1 MLWEHS
7 TIELSAFKLNI
18 VKSIKVL
25 ILNAMKYKSL
35 IINNPEDL
43 MFGIAPKPV
52 KTRRGLE
59 IGGGQVYA
67 ELNFTLPI
75 MSINEST
82 LERVY
87 EHYREIAE
95 GALERAVHLDSKG
108 VVLEFETLLEMTKN
122 PSIGVEIV
130 KIMNEICEK
139 YYQNYGLKSEI
150 RLTPNDLREFER
162 PARQRSSEYLEPM
175 MELFERG
182 MIVGGDLLS
191 IESTGGKEVSDEA
204 LMMCDVKGMVFALSV
219 LGVRDMRFLWQKIV
233 SVANKHGKIAAGD
246 SACGFANTAMVLA
259 EKKYI
264 PKVFATIV
272 RVISVVRS
280 IVAMEEG
287 AVGPDKDCG
296 YEGPFLKAITGIPI
310 SMEGKTAACAH
321 LSPLGNIASACA
333 DLWSNESVQNIKL
346 LSGMAPTAYFEQ
358 LEYDARLMN
367 EALRA
372 GKMHCNVLQQLL
384 VASDVY
390 TDPQALI
397 LSPENVIRIS
407 KELVKGESYVA
418 NAKNGALAALDIIE
432 EALRS
437 GKMKLPEMETS
448 YLPILRDDLNSIPDN
463 ESEFVEMML
472 PIIDQSKFIPAEYGL

>member
-1 MLWEHS
+1 
-7 TIELSAFKLNI
+7 
-18 VKSIKVL
+18 
-25 ILNAMKYKSL
+25 MKYKSL
-35 IINNPEDL
+35 IITNPEDL
-43 MFGIAPKPV
+43 IFGIAPNPV

-75 MSINEST
+75 MSINENT
-82 LERVY
+82 LPQVY
-87 EHYREIAE
+87 GHYREIAE
-95 GALERAVHLDSKG
+95 GALSRALDLNSKG
-108 VVLEFETLLEMTKN
+108 VVLELETLLEMTKT
-122 PSIGVEIV
+122 PQIGIEIV

-139 YYQNYGLKSEI
+139 YYQQHGLASEI

-162 PARQRSSEYLEPM
+162 PAKQRTSQYLEPM
-175 MELFERG
+175 MELFEQG
-182 MIVGGDLLS
+182 MIAGGDLLS
-191 IESTGGKEVSDEA
+191 IESTGGKEVSDDA
-204 LMMCDVKGMVFALSV
+204 LMNCDIKTIVFALAV
-219 LGVRDMRFLWQKIV
+219 LGVRDMQFLWKKIV
-233 SVANKHGKIAAGD
+233 ALANNHGKIAAGD

-264 PKVFATIV
+264 PRVFAALV

-321 LSPLGNIASACA
+321 LSPIGNIASACC

-346 LSGMAPTAYFEQ
+346 LSGMAPTAYMEQ

-367 EALRA
+367 QALIA
-372 GKMHCNVLQQLL
+372 GTVPSHILQQLL

-407 KELVKGESYVA
+407 KELVKGDSYVA
-418 NAKNGALAALDIIE
+418 NARNGALAALDIIE
-432 EALRS
+432 EALAS
-437 GKMKLPEMETS
+437 GKMKLSEMETC
-448 YLPILRDDLNSIPDN
+448 YLPILRDELSSIPDS
-463 ESEFVEMML
+463 ESEFIEMML
-472 PIIDQSKFIPAEYGL
+472 PLLDQSKFIMAEYGL

>member
-1 MLWEHS
+1 ML
-7 TIELSAFKLNI
+7 
-18 VKSIKVL
+18 
-25 ILNAMKYKSL
+25 YKCL
-35 IINNPEDL
+35 TVNDPAEL

-52 KTRRGLE
+52 KTPRGLT

-67 ELNFTLPI
+67 ELNFTLPM
-75 MSINEST
+75 MSINNNT
-82 LERVY
+82 LKEVY
-87 EHYREIAE
+87 AHYREIAG
-95 GALERAVHLDSKG
+95 GALEHAVHMNSKG
-108 VVLEFETLLEMTKN
+108 VVLEFETLLEMTKT
-122 PSIGVEIV
+122 PDIGVEIV

-139 YYQNYGLKSEI
+139 YYLDHGLASEI

-162 PARQRSSEYLEPM
+162 PAKQRSSAYLDPM

-182 MIVGGDLLS
+182 MLAGGDLLS

-204 LMMCDVKGMVFALSV
+204 LMMCDLKGVMFALSV
-219 LGVRDMRFLWQKIV
+219 LGVRDMHFLWQKIV
-233 SVANKHGKIAAGD
+233 SLAHTHGKIAAGD
-246 SACGFANTAMVLA
+246 SACGFGNTAMVLA

-264 PKVFATIV
+264 PKVFAALV

-287 AVGPDKDCG
+287 AVGPDKDCA

-321 LSPLGNIASACA
+321 LSPVGNIASACT

-358 LEYDARLMN
+358 LEYDSRLMN
-367 EALRA
+367 EALRL
-372 GKMHCNVLQQLL
+372 GKMHCHVLQQLF
-384 VASDVY
+384 VGSDAY

-407 KELVKGESYVA
+407 RELVKGESYVA
-418 NAKNGALAALDIIE
+418 NARNGALAALDIIE
-432 EALRS
+432 EASRS
-437 GKMKLPEMETS
+437 GRLRLSDMEKN
-448 YLPILRDDLNSIPDN
+448 YLPIFRDDLNSIPES
-463 ESEFVEMML
+463 ESEFIEMML
-472 PIIDQSKFIPAEYGL
+472 PLLDPGKFILSEYGL

>member
-1 MLWEHS
+1 MK
-7 TIELSAFKLNI
+7 FKN
-18 VKSIKVL
+18 
-25 ILNAMKYKSL
+25 L

-43 MFGIAPKPV
+43 MFGKAPKPV

-67 ELNFTLPI
+67 ELNFTLPV
-75 MSINEST
+75 MSINQNT
-82 LERVY
+82 LPEVY
-87 EHYREIAE
+87 AHYREIAE
-95 GALERAVHLDSKG
+95 GALERALHLESKG
-108 VVLEFETLLEMTKN
+108 VVLELETLLEMTKT
-122 PSIGVEIV
+122 PAIGVEIV
-130 KIMNEICEK
+130 KVMNEICER
-139 YYQNYGLKSEI
+139 YYQNHGLKSEI

-162 PARQRSSEYLEPM
+162 PAKQRTSQFLVPM
-175 MELFERG
+175 MELFEQG
-182 MIVGGDLLS
+182 ALAGGDLLS
-191 IESTGGKEVSDEA
+191 IESTGGKEVSDDA
-204 LMMCDVKGMVFALSV
+204 LMNCDIKTVMFALAV
-219 LGVRDMRFLWQKIV
+219 LGVRDMQFVWKNIV
-233 SVANKHGKIAAGD
+233 DIAGKHGKIAAGD

-264 PKVFATIV
+264 PKVFAALV

-287 AVGPDKDCG
+287 AIGPDKDCG

-321 LSPLGNIASACA
+321 LSPIGNIASACA

-346 LSGMAPTAYFEQ
+346 LSGMAPTAYLEQ

-372 GKMHCNVLQQLL
+372 GKLHCNVLQQLL
-384 VASDVY
+384 VSSDVY

-407 KELVKGESYVA
+407 RKLISGDSYVA
-418 NAKNGALAALDIIE
+418 NARNGALETLDVIE
-432 EALRS
+432 DAVAE
-437 GKMKLPEMETS
+437 GKLKLSDLEMG
-448 YLPILRDDLNSIPDN
+448 YLPYLRDELQSIPDD
-463 ESEFVEMML
+463 ESDFIEMML
-472 PIIDQSKFIPAEYGL
+472 PLVDQSKFTLSEYGL

>member
-1 MLWEHS
+1 
-7 TIELSAFKLNI
+7 
-18 VKSIKVL
+18 
-25 ILNAMKYKSL
+25 MKYKSL
-35 IINNPEDL
+35 VITDPEDL
-43 MFGIAPKPV
+43 MFGIAPNPV

-75 MSINEST
+75 MSINDST
-82 LERVY
+82 LPQVY

-95 GALERAVHLDSKG
+95 GALSRAHELNSKG
-108 VVLEFETLLEMTKN
+108 VVLELETLLEMTKT
-122 PSIGVEIV
+122 PQIGIEIV

-139 YYQNYGLKSEI
+139 YYQQHGLASEI

-162 PARQRSSEYLEPM
+162 PAKQRTSQYLEPM
-175 MELFERG
+175 MELFEQG
-182 MIVGGDLLS
+182 MIAGGDLLS
-191 IESTGGKEVSDEA
+191 IESTGGKEVSDDA
-204 LMMCDVKGMVFALSV
+204 LMNCDIKTIVFALAV
-219 LGVRDMRFLWQKIV
+219 LGVRDMQFLWKKIV
-233 SVANKHGKIAAGD
+233 ALANNHGKIAAGD

-264 PKVFATIV
+264 PRVFAALV

-321 LSPLGNIASACA
+321 LSPIGNIASACC

-346 LSGMAPTAYFEQ
+346 LSGMAPTAYMEQ

-367 EALRA
+367 QALIA
-372 GKMHCNVLQQLL
+372 GTVPSHILQQLL

-407 KELVKGESYVA
+407 KELVKGDSYVA
-418 NAKNGALAALDIIE
+418 NARNGALAALDIIE
-432 EALRS
+432 EALHS
-437 GKMKLPEMETS
+437 GKMKLSEMETC
-448 YLPILRDDLNSIPDN
+448 YLPILRDELSGIPDS

-472 PIIDQSKFIPAEYGL
+472 PLLDQSKFIMAEYGL

>member
-1 MLWEHS
+1 
-7 TIELSAFKLNI
+7 
-18 VKSIKVL
+18 
-25 ILNAMKYKSL
+25 MKYKSL
-35 IINNPEDL
+35 IITNPDDL
-43 MFGIAPKPV
+43 MFGTAPKPV

-67 ELNFTLPI
+67 ELNFTLPM

-82 LERVY
+82 LPQVY

-95 GALERAVHLDSKG
+95 GALERAVDLNSKG
-108 VVLEFETLLEMTKN
+108 VVLELETLLEMTKT
-122 PSIGVEIV
+122 PQIGIEIV

-139 YYQNYGLKSEI
+139 YHQKYGLASEI

-162 PARQRSSEYLEPM
+162 PAKQRTSQYLEPM
-175 MELFERG
+175 MELFEKG

-191 IESTGGKEVSDEA
+191 IESTGGKEVSDDA
-204 LMMCDVKGMVFALSV
+204 LMNCDIKTIVFALAV
-219 LGVRDMRFLWQKIV
+219 LGVRDMQFLWRKIV
-233 SVANKHGKIAAGD
+233 ALANQHDKIAAGD

-264 PKVFATIV
+264 PRVFAALV

-321 LSPLGNIASACA
+321 LSPIGNIASACC

-346 LSGMAPTAYFEQ
+346 LSGMAPTAYMEQ

-367 EALRA
+367 QALIA
-372 GKMHCNVLQQLL
+372 GTVPSHILQQLL

-407 KELVKGESYVA
+407 KELVKGDSYVA
-418 NAKNGALAALDIIE
+418 NARNGAIAALNIIE
-432 EALRS
+432 EALAS
-437 GKMKLPEMETS
+437 GKMKLSDMETS
-448 YLPILRDDLNSIPDN
+448 YLPLMREDLESIPEN
-463 ESEFVEMML
+463 ESEFIEMML
-472 PIIDQSKFIPAEYGL
+472 PYLDQSKFILAEYGL

>member
-1 MLWEHS
+1 
-7 TIELSAFKLNI
+7 
-18 VKSIKVL
+18 
-25 ILNAMKYKSL
+25 MKYKSL

-43 MFGIAPKPV
+43 MFGKAPKPV

-75 MSINEST
+75 MSINDST
-82 LERVY
+82 LKEVY

-95 GALERAVHLDSKG
+95 GALERALHLESKG
-108 VVLEFETLLEMTKN
+108 VVLELETLLEMTKT
-122 PSIGVEIV
+122 PTIGIEIV
-130 KIMNEICEK
+130 KVMNEICEN
-139 YYQNYGLKSEI
+139 YYQKYGLKSEI

-162 PARQRSSEYLEPM
+162 PARQRTSQYLEPM
-175 MELFERG
+175 MELFEKG
-182 MIVGGDLLS
+182 SMAGGDLLS
-191 IESTGGKEVSDEA
+191 IESTGGKEVSDDA
-204 LMMCDVKGMVFALSV
+204 LMNCDIKTVMFALSV
-219 LGVRDMRFLWQKIV
+219 LGVRDMQFLWKKIV
-233 SVANKHGKIAAGD
+233 DVANKNGKIAAGD

-264 PKVFATIV
+264 PKVFAALV

-296 YEGPFLKAITGIPI
+296 YEGPFLKTITGIPI

-321 LSPLGNIASACA
+321 LSPIGNIASACA

-346 LSGMAPTAYFEQ
+346 LSGMAPTAYMEQ

-367 EALRA
+367 EALKA
-372 GKMHCNVLQQLL
+372 GKLHCNVLQQLL
-384 VASDVY
+384 VSSDIY

-397 LSPENVIRIS
+397 LAPENVIRIS
-407 KELVKGESYVA
+407 RELVKGDSYVA
-418 NAKNGALAALDIIE
+418 NARNGALVTIDIIE
-432 EALRS
+432 EAIALGRL
-437 GKMKLPEMETS
+437 KLSDMEIS
-448 YLPILRDDLNSIPDN
+448 YLPYMREELESIPEN
-463 ESEFVEMML
+463 ESDFVEMML
-472 PIIDQSKFIPAEYGL
+472 PLVDQSKFTLAEYGL

>member
-1 MLWEHS
+1 
-7 TIELSAFKLNI
+7 
-18 VKSIKVL
+18 
-25 ILNAMKYKSL
+25 MKYKSL

-43 MFGIAPKPV
+43 MFGRAPKPV

-75 MSINEST
+75 MSINDST
-82 LERVY
+82 LKDVY
-87 EHYREIAE
+87 EHYRGIAE
-95 GALERAVHLDSKG
+95 GALERALHLESKG
-108 VVLEFETLLEMTKN
+108 VVLELETLLEMTKT

-130 KIMNEICEK
+130 KVMNEICEN
-139 YYQNYGLKSEI
+139 YYQKYGLKSEI
-150 RLTPNDLREFER
+150 RLTPNDLREFDR
-162 PARQRSSEYLEPM
+162 PAKQRTSQYLEPM
-175 MELFERG
+175 MELFEKG
-182 MIVGGDLLS
+182 SIAGGDLLS
-191 IESTGGKEVSDEA
+191 IESTGGKEVSDDA
-204 LMMCDVKGMVFALSV
+204 LMNCDIKTIMFALSV
-219 LGVRDMRFLWQKIV
+219 LGVRDMQFLWKKIV
-233 SVANKHGKIAAGD
+233 DVANNHGKIAGGD

-264 PKVFATIV
+264 PKVFATLV

-287 AVGPDKDCG
+287 AIGPDKDCG

-321 LSPLGNIASACA
+321 LSPIGNIASACA

-346 LSGMAPTAYFEQ
+346 LSGMAPTAYMEQ

-372 GKMHCNVLQQLL
+372 GKLHCTVLQQLL
-384 VASDVY
+384 VSSDIY

-397 LSPENVIRIS
+397 LAPENVIRIS
-407 KELVKGESYVA
+407 RELIKGDTYVA
-418 NAKNGALAALDIIE
+418 NAKNGALVTIDIIE
-432 EALRS
+432 EAVAT
-437 GKMKLPEMETS
+437 GKLKLSELEMG
-448 YLPILRDDLNSIPDN
+448 YLPYMREELESIPEN

-472 PIIDQSKFIPAEYGL
+472 PLLDQSKFILAEYGL

>member
-1 MLWEHS
+1 
-7 TIELSAFKLNI
+7 
-18 VKSIKVL
+18 
-25 ILNAMKYKSL
+25 MKYKSL
-35 IINNPEDL
+35 VITNPEDL
-43 MFGIAPKPV
+43 MFGIAPNPV

-75 MSINEST
+75 MSINDST
-82 LERVY
+82 LPQVY
-87 EHYREIAE
+87 GHYREIAE
-95 GALERAVHLDSKG
+95 GALSRALDLNSKG
-108 VVLEFETLLEMTKN
+108 VVLELETLLEMTKT
-122 PSIGVEIV
+122 PQIGIEIV

-139 YYQNYGLKSEI
+139 YYQQHGLASEI

-162 PARQRSSEYLEPM
+162 PAKQRTSQYLEPM
-175 MELFERG
+175 MELFEQG
-182 MIVGGDLLS
+182 MIAGGDLLS
-191 IESTGGKEVSDEA
+191 IESTGGKEVSDDA
-204 LMMCDVKGMVFALSV
+204 LMNCDIKTIVFALAV
-219 LGVRDMRFLWQKIV
+219 LGVRDMQFLWKKIV
-233 SVANKHGKIAAGD
+233 ALANNHGKIAAGD

-264 PKVFATIV
+264 PRVFAALV

-321 LSPLGNIASACA
+321 LSPIGNIASACC

-346 LSGMAPTAYFEQ
+346 LSGMAPTAYMEQ

-367 EALRA
+367 QALIA
-372 GKMHCNVLQQLL
+372 GTVPSHVLQQLL

-407 KELVKGESYVA
+407 KELIKGESYVA
-418 NAKNGALAALDIIE
+418 NARNGALAALDIIE
-432 EALRS
+432 EALAS
-437 GKMKLPEMETS
+437 GKMKLSELETG
-448 YLPILRDDLNSIPDN
+448 YLPILRDELNSIP
-463 ESEFVEMML
+463 ESESDFVEMMMPL
-472 PIIDQSKFIPAEYGL
+472 IDQSKFIPAEYGL

>member
-1 MLWEHS
+1 
-7 TIELSAFKLNI
+7 
-18 VKSIKVL
+18 
-25 ILNAMKYKSL
+25 MKYKSL
-35 IINNPEDL
+35 VITNPEDL
-43 MFGIAPKPV
+43 MFGIAPNPV

-75 MSINEST
+75 MSINDST
-82 LERVY
+82 LPQVY

-95 GALERAVHLDSKG
+95 GALSRALDLNSKG
-108 VVLEFETLLEMTKN
+108 VVLELETLLEMTKT
-122 PSIGVEIV
+122 PQIGIEIV

-139 YYQNYGLKSEI
+139 YYQKHGLASEI

-162 PARQRSSEYLEPM
+162 PAKQRTSQYLEPM
-175 MELFERG
+175 MELFEQG
-182 MIVGGDLLS
+182 MIAGGDLLS
-191 IESTGGKEVSDEA
+191 IESTGGKEVSDDA
-204 LMMCDVKGMVFALSV
+204 LMNCDIKTMVFALAV
-219 LGVRDMRFLWQKIV
+219 LGVRDMQFLWRKIV
-233 SVANKHGKIAAGD
+233 ALANKHGKIAAGD

-264 PKVFATIV
+264 PRVFAALV

-287 AVGPDKDCG
+287 AIGPDKDCG

-321 LSPLGNIASACA
+321 LSPIGNIASACC

-346 LSGMAPTAYFEQ
+346 LSGMAPTAYMEQ

-367 EALRA
+367 QALIA
-372 GKMHCNVLQQLL
+372 GTVPSHILQQLL

-407 KELVKGESYVA
+407 KELIKGDSYVA
-418 NAKNGALAALDIIE
+418 NARNGAIAALDIIE
-432 EALRS
+432 EALAS
-437 GKMKLPEMETS
+437 GKMKLSELETC
-448 YLPILRDDLNSIPDN
+448 YLPILRDELSGIPDS
-463 ESEFVEMML
+463 ESDFVEMML
-472 PIIDQSKFIPAEYGL
+472 PLIDQSKFIPSEYGL